1 MRGNWQDFWVEEEAE
16 LPDEPVIDEASW
28 EDQEEEVPRELTDCI
43 SDYQG
48 EDCQDE
54 STPSIHVPQEEP
66 EKLHPHLKKLLDQS
80 EAWEVMYPQFQ
91 KVFKPPPPTQEG
103 IVNPP
108 LQLRQTI
115 PAPPIM
121 HQLSPSTSRNRK
133 RRNVI
138 RKRTNVIRLTPHTTN
153 RYSTKEE
160 FHQFLSSSSSSHQLM
175 QIPILVFP
183 SHGSDLMVVHL

>member
-1 MRGNWQDFWVEEEAE
+1 MF
-16 LPDEPVIDEASW
+16 IDEASNRGSW
-28 EDQEEEVPRELTDCI
+28 EDPEEEGAELTHCF
-43 SDYQG
+43 SDIQS
-48 EDCQDE
+48 DDRKDE
-54 STPSIHVPQEEP
+54 STLSIHVPQEEP
-66 EKLHPHLKKLLDQS
+66 EILHPILKELLDQS
-80 EAWEVMYPQFQ
+80 EAWKVMYPQLE
-91 KVFKPPPPTQEG
+91 KVFIPPTPTQEA
-103 IVNPP
+103 IVNPT